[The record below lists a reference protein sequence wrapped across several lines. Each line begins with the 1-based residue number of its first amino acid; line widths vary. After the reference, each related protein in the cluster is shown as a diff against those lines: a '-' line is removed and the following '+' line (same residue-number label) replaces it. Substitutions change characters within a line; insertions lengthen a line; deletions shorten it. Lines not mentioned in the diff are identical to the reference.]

1 METEVKLSF
10 KDKDLLYGMAS
21 ADFFR
26 ELCTDTSEP
35 ETVLLENTYIDTPDM
50 NITKRSGAIRVR
62 HYKGNSV
69 DKYEFTVKYGGSVTE
84 GLHKRLEWNVRSDDG
99 NFRIADF
106 KAKAITQ
113 NAEGDSSEALDELF
127 EGITDDGLS
136 VICSNSFSRA
146 VYHLAYQ
153 GTAVEAC
160 FDSGIICNSD
170 GSKTDEIC
178 ELELEL
184 IEGDMF
190 GLAYIT
196 GFITD
201 ENECA
206 PLEKTKYSRTLNM
219 AMGYGNEE

>member
-1 METEVKLSF
+1 METEVKLGFKNKESLYKVISSASF
-10 KDKDLLYGMAS
+10 RK
-21 ADFFR
+21 
-26 ELCTDTSEP
+26 LCSDEGLIEP
-35 ETVLLENTYIDTPDM
+35 VLLENSYFDTPDM
-50 NITKRSGAIRVR
+50 KITSRGGMIRSR
-62 HYKGNSV
+62 HFFAD
-69 DKYEFTVKYGGSVTE
+69 DKEVFEFTVKYGGSVTE